1 MRDKVSKVEN
11 LMSFIAKEKNI
22 NNLIVTMGDKGSI
35 LFNKNKNKFFYSEAY
50 ANKVVDKVG
59 AGDAMLAFIGPCLK
73 LNIDLDLS
81 LLISSLAAAQSVENI
96 GNKVSTNKI
105 KLLKTLENILK

>member
-1 MRDKVSKVEN
+1 MPCLR
-11 LMSFIAKEKNI
+11 LW
-22 NNLIVTMGDKGSI
+22 TM
-35 LFNKNKNKFFYSEAY
+35 
-50 ANKVVDKVG
+50 
-59 AGDAMLAFIGPCLK
+59 LK